1 MHLTSVRED
10 VMNIISISLSNIS
23 NTSIGIGGDVSF

>member
-10 VMNIISISLSNIS
+10 VMNIISLSNIC
-23 NTSIGIGGDVSF
+23 NTSIAIGGDFSF